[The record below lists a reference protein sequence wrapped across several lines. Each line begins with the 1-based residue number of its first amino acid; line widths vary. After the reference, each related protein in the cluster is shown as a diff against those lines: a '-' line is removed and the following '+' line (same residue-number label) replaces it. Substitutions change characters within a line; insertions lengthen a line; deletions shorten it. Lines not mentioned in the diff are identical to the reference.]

1 MVLVG
6 AGFLKIGS
14 GNAVADITAVFGSRS
29 SVATHDRTGI
39 RIADAKGFGVKN
51 TIVTKGDRRTVDGFE
66 GIAKF
71 GIADVGIPG
80 VGGIDSAGG
89 GRIASGVGNGAGS
102 AGAGDSKRSGFK
114 HLDNIAVDGV
124 GRTGKSLG

>member
-102 AGAGDSKRSGFK
+102 CLLYTSDAADD
-114 HLDNIAVDGV
+114 LLCVDLG
-124 GRTGKSLG
+124 GRRIIKNKIKIQ